1 MIKSHAHIRKEKEAA
16 FFSPSNV
23 HRRTSNRHRVVVQM
37 RGAESVML
45 CIGTLSALL
54 RGDSHSARETIMR
67 HWERQRTR
75 MIEKEKIVSPLW
87 EQVRIERSER
97 QKNQTTRTK
106 LRNLLNKSS
115 ESERELTKYRKHVRN
130 GLQEKGLHQRQK
142 CHFQHRW
149 IQLHHW

>member
-1 MIKSHAHIRKEKEAA
+1 MIKSHARVRKEKEAA
-16 FFSPSNV
+16 FFFSPSNV

-106 LRNLLNKSS
+106 TW
-115 ESERELTKYRKHVRN
+115 EFTQRELTKYWKHVRN

-142 CHFQHRW
+142 CHFQHRR